1 MEEDNHVYCLDFNN
15 DGTLL
20 ASAGRDH
27 KIRVYDE
34 TTKSLAFE
42 MQELADLPGHSNRV
56 FCVKFNKAD
65 QNMIISGGWDNTVQI
80 YDTRYR
86 GPVASMYGPHICGDC
101 MDIRS
106 DGYTL
111 LTGSYRQDDAIEVY
125 DLRMRRRTRVIAWE
139 GSGNQELLMYDD
151 DGDEDGQPE
160 TDEEGKSLFGGP
172 DKPFDS
178 QSQTTV
184 TTNTR
189 QKILRQDKSLHAPY
203 IYSCYFNSKQDLIFA
218 GGAGRNEMRVFDWQT
233 GNIVGM
239 VGNLP
244 CAIMSGA
251 SANTSNIFAFGNAD
265 SKVRIFNIENQS
277 N

>member
-1 MEEDNHVYCLDFNN
+1 MKFSDNDQYLASGYGDGMTRIYNTATGKLSYSLQNFNTGDDMPVTCLAWRPTSQALKTANILVTGSAEGAIRHWHATSGKCLHQRIEDDNHVYTLDFNN

-20 ASAGRDH
+20 ASAGRDK

-56 FCVKFNKAD
+56 FCVKFNKAEP
-65 QNMIISGGWDNTVQI
+65 NMIISGGWDNTVQI

-139 GSGNQELLMYDD
+139 GSGN
-151 DGDEDGQPE
+151 
-160 TDEEGKSLFGGP
+160 
-172 DKPFDS
+172 
-178 QSQTTV
+178 
-184 TTNTR
+184 
-189 QKILRQDKSLHAPY
+189 
-203 IYSCYFNSKQDLIFA
+203 
-218 GGAGRNEMRVFDWQT
+218 
-233 GNIVGM
+233 
-239 VGNLP
+239 
-244 CAIMSGA
+244 
-251 SANTSNIFAFGNAD
+251 
-265 SKVRIFNIENQS
+265 
-277 N
+277 